1 MWGSPGS
8 NETHARVQPFPFI
21 GCSMDDVIADS
32 AQAAGTDRLQQAYVA
47 HARGLLRLCIL
58 VSGKKDVAEELV
70 QETFLRAASA
80 LERLAEDEV
89 GPYLRATSMNLWR
102 NRLRRLALERRV
114 HPTRRQDSEVPFEDR
129 DELWRAIQHLP
140 PRQRACLVLRYHE
153 DLTEQQTAVLLHCS
167 IGTVKSQTSR
177 ALASL
182 RKELRDA
189 D

>member
-1 MWGSPGS
+1 
-8 NETHARVQPFPFI
+8 
-21 GCSMDDVIADS
+21 MDDVIADS
-32 AQAAGTDRLQQAYVA
+32 AQAAGTDWLRQAYVA
-47 HARGLLRLCIL
+47 QADGLLRLCIL
-58 VSGKKDVAEELV
+58 VSGKKDIAEELV

-80 LERLAEDEV
+80 LEGLGEEEV

-102 NRLRRLALERRV
+102 NRLRRLALERRI
-114 HPTRRQDSEVPFEDR
+114 HPMQQPDPEVPFEDR
-129 DELWRAIQHLP
+129 DELWASIRQLP

>member
-1 MWGSPGS
+1 
-8 NETHARVQPFPFI
+8 
-21 GCSMDDVIADS
+21 MDDVIADS
-32 AQAAGTDRLQQAYVA
+32 AQAAGTDRLRQAYVA
-47 HARGLLRLCIL
+47 HADGLLRLCIL
-58 VSGKKDVAEELV
+58 VTGKKYIAEELV

-80 LERLAEDEV
+80 LERLGEEEV

-102 NRLRRLALERRV
+102 NRLRRLALERRI
-114 HPTRRQDSEVPFEDR
+114 HPMQQPDPEIPFEDR
-129 DELWRAIQHLP
+129 DELWASIRQLP

-153 DLTEQQTAVLLHCS
+153 DLTERQTAVLLHCS

>member
-1 MWGSPGS
+1 MS
-8 NETHARVQPFPFI
+8 E
-21 GCSMDDVIADS
+21 VIAHS
-32 AQAAGTDRLQQAYVA
+32 AQAAGTDRLRQAYVS
-47 HARGLLRLCIL
+47 HADGLLRLCIL
-58 VSGKKDVAEELV
+58 VSGKEDVAEELV

-80 LERLAEDEV
+80 LERLSEDEV
-89 GPYLRATSMNLWR
+89 RPYLRATSMNLWR

-114 HPTRRQDSEVPFEDR
+114 RPVKQPDPEVPFEDR
-129 DELWRAIQHLP
+129 DELWSAIRQLP

-153 DLTEQQTAVLLHCS
+153 DLTERQTAVLLHCS